1 MPMKCGI
8 GKSRA
13 SQRGAELVE
22 FALVL
27 PLLLMLLVGIF
38 DFGYLFAL
46 RQKMTNATSQ
56 AARITVS
63 LPLSNSSCTSA
74 TPCAIVAAANAVV
87 QYMANAGASVSCIQP
102 GSPTTS
108 VALEWT
114 YSCANGT
121 SLVINRGYS
130 LAESGGVMIPATQ
143 VTFVYPIQWRLA
155 SFLPGFSSAGRITT
169 QATMQNLASD

>member
-1 MPMKCGI
+1 MKRGVS
-8 GKSRA
+8 KSRMR
-13 SQRGAELVE
+13 QGGAELVE

-27 PLLLMLLVGIF
+27 PLLLILLVGIF

-46 RQKMTNATSQ
+46 RQKMTNAALE
-56 AARITVS
+56 AARTTVS
-63 LPLSNSSCTSA
+63 LPLTNSSCTSS

-87 QYMANAGASVSCIQP
+87 QYMARAGASASCIQP
-102 GSPTTS
+102 GSPTTTA
-108 VALEWT
+108 ALEWT

-130 LAESGGVMIPATQ
+130 LAESGGIMIPATQ

-155 SFLPGFSSAGRITT
+155 GFLPGFSRAGTLATR
-169 QATMQNLASD
+169 ATMPNLVSN